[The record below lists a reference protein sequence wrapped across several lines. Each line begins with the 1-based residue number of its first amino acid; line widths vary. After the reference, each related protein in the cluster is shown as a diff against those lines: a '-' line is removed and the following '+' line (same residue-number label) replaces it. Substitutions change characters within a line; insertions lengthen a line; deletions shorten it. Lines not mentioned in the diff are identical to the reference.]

1 MSQNITPVLVRDDR
15 LCPTDNINYAVYKSG
30 SSITHQ
36 TFRATSAT
44 PSSHVYTI
52 FCPSVN
58 TLISSELIWESTIT
72 FTIAGI
78 VPTNGDCLVKLG
90 QTDAL
95 APFPLS
101 SLVQTMSCQIN
112 NTSVSNNFVDTLPL
126 MLRAMPKEDLLH
138 YASMTPTYLDN
149 CLQYSPVS
157 VPIAS
162 NAVADL
168 LTSLNSAT
176 SNNPLSSFG
185 FADDEGRTPRGS
197 FQIQSIDGNTPTTAI
212 NQARSVTIVVKI
224 AEPILLSPFTTLTN
238 KKAMYGIT
246 NLNFTM
252 NLDSACK
259 RAYRKVDAVLY
270 GTSVTA
276 SFTNSQIVCEFIT
289 PSADTILPQINC
301 VSYTDLPRFL
311 TTFTSTVP
319 PSTLTTSATGQS
331 FAPVIELITSNSI
344 QLNQIPTRLFIAVK
358 KIQSAL
364 SYEDPDSFLAI
375 SGVSINW
382 NNTSGLLASADQTA
396 LYNMSRE
403 AGYND
408 TFTQWSGLGVQ
419 APTFRQ
425 ALSGANYQN
434 LNQFNT
440 NGSILMLEMGRH
452 VPLSEAYY
460 APSSIGQFNLQF
472 NISVANYTNA
482 ALNVEVILMVQ
493 NDGVFVN
500 NNGNSSVYT
509 GVLSKQMVLDAS
521 LQTPVIHGDLQR
533 MIGKGWWDKVKS
545 GFSSALPYLKQVA
558 EVGAPLLRKQLEGKE
573 GVKGHAGSALK
584 ALGYGMSGGG
594 ESGGGMSGGG
604 MSGGRMQGRYY

>member
-1 MSQNITPVLVRDDR
+1 MSQNITPILVRDDR

-78 VPTNGDCLVKLG
+78 VPDNGDVLVKLG

-149 CLQYSPVS
+149 CLEYSPVS
-157 VPIAS
+157 VPLQSAG
-162 NAVADL
+162 VADIL
-168 LTSLNSAT
+168 ASLNSAT
-176 SNNPLSSFG
+176 TNNPLSSFG

-197 FQIQSIDGNTPTTAI
+197 FQIQSISGNTPTTAV
-212 NQARSVTIVVKI
+212 NQARSVVIVVKI

-259 RAYRKVDAVLY
+259 RAYRKVDAVAM
-270 GTSVTA
+270 GVSVSA

-311 TTFTSTVP
+311 TTFTSSIP
-319 PSTLTTSATGQS
+319 PSPITTAGGGQS
-331 FAPVIELITSNSI
+331 FSPVSTQISSNSI

-358 KIQSAL
+358 KLQSNL
-364 SYEDPDSFLAI
+364 SYQDPDSFLAI

-408 TFTQWSGLGVQ
+408 TFTQWSGLGVKAQ
-419 APTFRQ
+419 TFYAPTIV
-425 ALSGANYQN
+425 AGTSYTG

-440 NGSILMLEMGRH
+440 DGSVLILEMGRH
-452 VPLSEAYY
+452 VPLPEAYY

-472 NISVANYTNA
+472 NLTCANYTENA
-482 ALNVEVILMVQ
+482 VDVEVILMVQ

-533 MIGKGWWDKVKS
+533 MIGRGWWDKVKS
-545 GFSSALPYLKQVA
+545 GFSTALPYLKQVA
-558 EVGAPLLRKQLEGKE
+558 DVGAPLLRKQLEGKE
-573 GVKGHAGSALK
+573 GAKGQAGSALK

-594 ESGGGMSGGG
+594 ESGGGMSGG
-604 MSGGRMQGRYY
+604 MKGRYY